1 MLGASFDGGTRMS
14 DERSGDGAR
23 IDAYIAG
30 AAPFAVPI
38 LQRLRADVHQ
48 ASEEVVEAIKW
59 SMPAFTYRGKM
70 VANLA
75 AFKAH
80 VAFGFWHGAMVTG
93 DADTRRG
100 AMGDLGRITHV
111 DQLPD
116 SAIIIAW
123 VRRQCALIDEGVKP
137 PHLAGRT
144 KHPQVSIDALPDFA
158 AKLAANPL
166 AKGHFDSFPPSAQ
179 REYIDWIA
187 SAKRDA
193 TRAERITTAI
203 DWLAN
208 GRRRNWKYAGC

>member
-1 MLGASFDGGTRMS
+1 MS
-14 DERSGDGAR
+14 DDAAAR
-23 IDAYIAG
+23 IDAYIEK

-38 LQRLRADVHQ
+38 LQRLRADMHA
-48 ASEEVVEAIKW
+48 ASGDIVEAIKW

-70 VANLA
+70 VANMA

-93 DADTRRG
+93 GGERRMD
-100 AMGDLGRITHV
+100 AMGDSGRITHV

-116 SAIIIAW
+116 SATIIAW
-123 VRRQCALIDEGVKP
+123 ARRQCALIDAGVKP

-144 KHPQVSIDALPDFA
+144 KHPQLSIDAVPEFA
-158 AKLAANPL
+158 AKLAANPT
-166 AKGHFDSFPPSAQ
+166 AKAHFDGFPPSAQ

-193 TRAERITTAI
+193 TRAQRIA
-203 DWLAN
+203 DALNWLAD
-208 GRRRNWKYAGC
+208 GKRRNWKYMSC